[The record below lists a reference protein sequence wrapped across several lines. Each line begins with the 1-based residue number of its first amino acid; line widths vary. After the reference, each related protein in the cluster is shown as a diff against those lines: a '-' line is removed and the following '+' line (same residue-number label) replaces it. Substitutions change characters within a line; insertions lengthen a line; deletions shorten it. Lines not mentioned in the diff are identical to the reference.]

1 MAARQG
7 APVLGV
13 LCERPKDGKAPQK
26 EKWDLTIGY
35 RFLPSHRHFIGTV
48 EQVQR
53 AVLGTEI
60 RNVYHIFD
68 FSVGY
73 QLTPRWSLNAS
84 IPVTKAY
91 RNQLY
96 APAGEVNWVSQ
107 GDATFG
113 FRRWLF
119 RPPTE
124 SRRNIGV
131 GMSLKAPTGS
141 FRQTYTGVRAGQ
153 TIQATADQSVQP
165 GDGGTG
171 FTMDFNA
178 YTPASFGSWAYAQ
191 GLYLVNPRNTN
202 GVSTFRT
209 RPGETV
215 MSVSDQYLLR
225 AGMTRLIPGLHNVA
239 FSFGM
244 RMEGVPVHDLI
255 GGSEGFRRPG
265 YALSIDPGLMW
276 SFHGTTFALNGPWA
290 VRRNRKRSVPDMRNG
305 THGDA
310 AFADYSVIFAV
321 SRRF

>member
-1 MAARQG
+1 M
-7 APVLGV
+7 LGV
-13 LCERPKDGKAPQK
+13 LCERPKDGKAPSK

-35 RFLPSHRHFIGTV
+35 RYLPSHRHFVGTV

-60 RNVYHIFD
+60 VNKYHIFD

-73 QLTPRWSLNAS
+73 ALSPRWSLNAS

-96 APAGEVNWVSQ
+96 APTGEVNLVSQ

-124 SRRNIGV
+124 SRRNVAV

-141 FRQTYTGVRAGQ
+141 FRQVFSAVRNGQ
-153 TIQATADQSVQP
+153 RLNATADQSVQP

-178 YTPASFGSWAYAQ
+178 YTPAYFGSWAYAQ

-209 RPGETV
+209 RAGEGV
-215 MSVSDQYLLR
+215 MSVSDQYLFR
-225 AGMTRLIPGLHNVA
+225 SGMTRLLPRQRRIAG
-239 FSFGM
+239 SFGV
-244 RMEGVPVHDLI
+244 RLEGVPVHDLI

-276 SFHGTTFALNGPWA
+276 NFRGCTFALNGPWA

-305 THGDA
+305 VSGDA

-321 SRRF
+321 SRKF

>member
-1 MAARQG
+1 VAARQG

-13 LCERPKDGKAPQK
+13 LCERPKDGKAPRK
-26 EKWDLTIGY
+26 ELWDLTIGY
-35 RFLPSHRHFIGTV
+35 RYLPSHRHFVGTV
-48 EQVQR
+48 EQKQR

-60 RNVYHIFD
+60 VNKYHIFD
-68 FSVGY
+68 VSVGY
-73 QLTPRWSLNAS
+73 QLSPRWSLNAS

-96 APAGEVNWVSQ
+96 APVGVVNWVSQ

-131 GMSLKAPTGS
+131 GMSLKVPTGR
-141 FRQTYTGVRAGQ
+141 FRETFTGVRAGQ
-153 TIQATADQSVQP
+153 TLVATADQSVQP

-178 YTPASFGSWAYAQ
+178 YTPAVFGSWAYAQ

-215 MSVSDQYLLR
+215 MSVSDQYLFR
-225 AGMTRLIPGLHNVA
+225 GGMTRLLPKQRLVA
-239 FSFGM
+239 VSMGM
-244 RMEGVPVHDLI
+244 RLEGVPVRDLI
-255 GGSEGFRRPG
+255 GGSLGFRRPG
-265 YALSIDPGLMW
+265 YSLSVDPGLMW
-276 SFHGTTFALNGPWA
+276 NIKGYTFALSGPMA
-290 VRRNRKRSVPDMRNG
+290 VRRNRKRSVPDFSNG
-305 THGDA
+305 IHGDA

-321 SRRF
+321 TRRF

>member
-1 MAARQG
+1 M
-7 APVLGV
+7 LGV
-13 LCERPKDGKAPQK
+13 LCERPKDGKAPSK

-35 RFLPSHRHFIGTV
+35 RYLPSHRHFVGTV

-60 RNVYHIFD
+60 NNRYHIFD

-73 QLTPRWSLNAS
+73 ALSPRWSLNAS

-124 SRRNIGV
+124 SRRNVAV

-141 FRQTYTGVRAGQ
+141 FRQMFSAVRGGQ
-153 TIQATADQSVQP
+153 RINATADQSVQP

-178 YTPASFGSWAYAQ
+178 YTPAYFGSWAYAQ

-209 RPGETV
+209 RAGETV
-215 MSVSDQYLLR
+215 MSVSDQYLFR
-225 AGMTRLIPGLHNVA
+225 GGMTRLLPKQRHVA
-239 FSFGM
+239 ASFGI
-244 RMEGVPVHDLI
+244 RLEGVPVRDLI
-255 GGSEGFRRPG
+255 GGSDGFRRPG

-276 SFHGTTFALNGPWA
+276 NFKGSTFALNGPWA
-290 VRRNRKRSVPDMRNG
+290 VHRNRKRSVSDIRNG
-305 THGDA
+305 IHGDA

-321 SRRF
+321 SRKF